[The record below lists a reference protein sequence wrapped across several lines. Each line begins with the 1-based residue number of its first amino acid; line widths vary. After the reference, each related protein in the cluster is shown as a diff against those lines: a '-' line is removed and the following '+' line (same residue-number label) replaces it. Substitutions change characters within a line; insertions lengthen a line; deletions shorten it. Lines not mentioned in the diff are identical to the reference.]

1 MKYEAKE
8 IEFFQEDLVIVL
20 RAPGRNDAHEL
31 NSFFYDICGE
41 SEYLTRYP
49 EECTFNDE
57 GEIKYIANTIDSPNN
72 MMIVCTVNS
81 KIIGTCEFIGYST
94 MKCKHRAKIA
104 MALYRDYWGKGIG
117 SAMLNELIDVAKAQ
131 GIEQLEL
138 EMIEGNDRA
147 FSLYKKFGF
156 DIVAEIP
163 DAYRLKD
170 GSSRKAV
177 YMRKLLSRE

>member
-20 RAPGRNDAHEL
+20 RAPSRNDAHEM
-31 NSFFYDICGE
+31 NSFLYDICGE

-57 GEIKYIANTIDSPNN
+57 REVKYIANTIDSPNN
-72 MMIVCTVNS
+72 MMIVCTANS
-81 KIIGTCEFIGYST
+81 KIIGNCEFIGYDRI
-94 MKCKHRAKIA
+94 KCNHRAQIKIA
-104 MALYRDYWGKGIG
+104 IRQDYWGKGIG
-117 SAMLNELIDVAKAQ
+117 SAMLNELIDIAKAK

-156 DIVAEIP
+156 DVMAEIP
-163 DAYRLKD
+163 DAYRMKD
-170 GSSRKAV
+170 GTSCKAV
-177 YMRKLLSRE
+177 YMRKLLNRE

>member
-8 IEFFQEDLVIVL
+8 FELKEDLIIVL

-31 NSFFYDICGE
+31 NSFYYDICGE
-41 SEYLTRYP
+41 SEYLARYQ
-49 EECTFNDE
+49 EECTFNDAN
-57 GEIKYIANTIDSPNN
+57 EIKRIANSIDSPND
-72 MMIVCTVNS
+72 MMIICMANGR
-81 KIIGTCEFIGYST
+81 IAGTCEFVGYDKL
-94 MKCKHRAKIA
+94 KCKHRAQIM
-104 MALYRDYWGKGIG
+104 MALSQEYWGKGIG
-117 SAMLNELIDVAKAQ
+117 SAMLNELIEIAKAQ

-138 EMIEGNDRA
+138 EMIEGNERA
-147 FSLYKKFGF
+147 LSLYKKFGF
-156 DIVAEIP
+156 ETVAEIP

>member
-8 IEFFQEDLVIVL
+8 IEFFQEDLIIVL
-20 RAPGRNDAHEL
+20 RAPSRNDAHEL
-31 NSFFYDICGE
+31 NSFYYDICGE
-41 SEYLTRYP
+41 SEYLARYQ
-49 EECTFNDE
+49 EECTFNDANE
-57 GEIKYIANTIDSPNN
+57 VKYIANTIDSPNN

-81 KIIGTCEFIGYST
+81 KIIGTCEFVGYNRL
-94 MKCKHRAKIA
+94 KCKHRAGIM
-104 MALYRDYWGKGIG
+104 MALSQEYWGKGIG
-117 SAMLNELIDVAKAQ
+117 SAMLNELIDIAKEQ

-138 EMIEGNDRA
+138 EMIEGNERA
-147 FSLYKKFGF
+147 LSLYKKFGF
-156 DIVAEIP
+156 ETVAEIP